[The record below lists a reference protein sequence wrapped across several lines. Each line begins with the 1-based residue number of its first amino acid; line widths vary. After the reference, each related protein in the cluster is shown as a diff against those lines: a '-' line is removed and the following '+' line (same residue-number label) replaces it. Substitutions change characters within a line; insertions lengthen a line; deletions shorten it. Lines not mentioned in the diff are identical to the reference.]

1 MSPSTSIWTIFTH
14 ALRGIGM
21 LVILAALAKKA
32 DLLPKLPGADFL
44 TLLNSFITAL
54 VAWLASIGTSKAAE
68 TASGGLRDETVQ
80 RTRDKLRDRVEA
92 TWLGEL
98 REDSLHSSEPIELN
112 IENYPSAIEQ
122 EPWTVQKLPEQ
133 SNQPLSLR
141 QRIIDIFDAAKGSLL
156 ILGEPGSG
164 KTTALLE
171 LTRELIDRAKEDKK
185 FPTPVVLNL
194 SRWSEKRLSMDEWLI
209 EELSFEYRYHQM
221 TTTPWVHG
229 QQILL
234 LLDGLNEVRYEY
246 RALCIDAINHFLE
259 KYNAVDIVVCCRTDD
274 YDDLDTQLGFAPFSR
289 TVCL

>member
-1 MSPSTSIWTIFTH
+1 
-14 ALRGIGM
+14 
-21 LVILAALAKKA
+21 
-32 DLLPKLPGADFL
+32 
-44 TLLNSFITAL
+44 
-54 VAWLASIGTSKAAE
+54 
-68 TASGGLRDETVQ
+68 
-80 RTRDKLRDRVEA
+80 
-92 TWLGEL
+92 
-98 REDSLHSSEPIELN
+98 
-112 IENYPSAIEQ
+112 
-122 EPWTVQKLPEQ
+122 
-133 SNQPLSLR
+133 
-141 QRIIDIFDAAKGSLL
+141 
-156 ILGEPGSG
+156 LGEPGSG

-171 LTRELIDRAKEDKK
+171 LTRELIDRAKEYKK

-234 LLDGLNEVRYEY
+234 LLDGLDEVRYEY

-274 YDDLDTQLGFAPFSR
+274 YDDLDTQVGFAPFSR